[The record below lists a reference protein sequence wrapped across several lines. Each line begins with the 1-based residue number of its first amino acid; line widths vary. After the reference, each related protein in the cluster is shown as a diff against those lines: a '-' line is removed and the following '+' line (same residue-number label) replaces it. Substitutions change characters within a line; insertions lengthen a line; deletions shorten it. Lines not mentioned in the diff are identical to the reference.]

1 MPFDYQMI
9 TFEEFLKNY
18 FFKWTHSLI
27 TKTVKVMMDE
37 QKNLAAWECL
47 DQALFTSSHVKAKDM
62 EKGSTD
68 WDNVYPVSKEETDKM
83 KDLVDEAVRK
93 ADDPSD
99 SFFRERVSDLR
110 EIISYSYSKHRTWKW
125 SLIFGSIIAACI
137 FWYFGNQD
145 KEDAQKYAKDVTLV
159 ENWKKADTT
168 ITYDKLDASSELSYQ
183 LYERRVQSANAY
195 KLMKLHDLKRNA
207 ESYREG
213 MKTAKHSAD
222 TAKLDKNIESYK
234 KRMAEC
240 EEKMEKYQ
248 DEFDEV
254 ADMDFD
260 EIQKMALKDTQG
272 LVDDINDS
280 ASTKTGWMIYL
291 IILIP
296 LYIISGYPRGYV
308 ISAHR
313 RQHGFMRTLQK
324 IGFAVASFFF
334 GSGLLMSLLP
344 DSIVEYHYTSGRVE
358 TRNEGNPVNIVILGI
373 KFGLMVAGVLI
384 FCFVS
389 VLIMT
394 IETISGLKRNFN
406 WAAMLN
412 KGKKAPVA
420 VAEAPINARN
430 D

>member
-1 MPFDYQMI
+1 MI

-83 KDLVDEAVRK
+83 KALVDEAVRK

-99 SFFRERVSDLR
+99 SFFRERVSDLC

-373 KFGLMVAGVLI
+373 KFGLMIAGVLI

>member
-1 MPFDYQMI
+1 MI
-9 TFEEFLKNY
+9 TFEEFLKKY

-83 KDLVDEAVRK
+83 KALVDEAVRK

-373 KFGLMVAGVLI
+373 KFGLMIAGVLI

-412 KGKKAPVA
+412 KGKKVPVA
-420 VAEAPINARN
+420 VAEAPINASN

>member
-1 MPFDYQMI
+1 
-9 TFEEFLKNY
+9 
-18 FFKWTHSLI
+18 
-27 TKTVKVMMDE
+27 MMDE

-99 SFFRERVSDLR
+99 SFFRERVADLR

-137 FWYFGNQD
+137 FRYFGNQD

-240 EEKMEKYQ
+240 EEKMENIRTSLMK
-248 DEFDEV
+248 
-254 ADMDFD
+254 
-260 EIQKMALKDTQG
+260 
-272 LVDDINDS
+272 S
-280 ASTKTGWMIYL
+280 L
-291 IILIP
+291 I
-296 LYIISGYPRGYV
+296 
-308 ISAHR
+308 
-313 RQHGFMRTLQK
+313 
-324 IGFAVASFFF
+324 
-334 GSGLLMSLLP
+334 
-344 DSIVEYHYTSGRVE
+344 
-358 TRNEGNPVNIVILGI
+358 
-373 KFGLMVAGVLI
+373 
-384 FCFVS
+384 
-389 VLIMT
+389 
-394 IETISGLKRNFN
+394 
-406 WAAMLN
+406 
-412 KGKKAPVA
+412 
-420 VAEAPINARN
+420 
-430 D
+430 

>member
-1 MPFDYQMI
+1 
-9 TFEEFLKNY
+9 
-18 FFKWTHSLI
+18 
-27 TKTVKVMMDE
+27 MMDE

-83 KDLVDEAVRK
+83 KNLVDEAVRK

-373 KFGLMVAGVLI
+373 KFGLMIAGVLI

-406 WAAMLN
+406 WAVMLN

-420 VAEAPINARN
+420 VAEAPINVRN

>member
-1 MPFDYQMI
+1 
-9 TFEEFLKNY
+9 
-18 FFKWTHSLI
+18 
-27 TKTVKVMMDE
+27 MMDE

-47 DQALFTSSHVKAKDM
+47 DQALFTSSYVKAKDM

-373 KFGLMVAGVLI
+373 KFGLMIAGVLI

>member
-1 MPFDYQMI
+1 
-9 TFEEFLKNY
+9 
-18 FFKWTHSLI
+18 
-27 TKTVKVMMDE
+27 MMDE

-47 DQALFTSSHVKAKDM
+47 DQALFTSSHLKAKDM

-83 KDLVDEAVRK
+83 KNLVDEAVRK

-213 MKTAKHSAD
+213 MKAAKHSAD

-280 ASTKTGWMIYL
+280 ASTKTGRMIYL

-358 TRNEGNPVNIVILGI
+358 TRNEGNPANIAILGI
-373 KFGLMVAGVLI
+373 KFGLMIAGVLI

>member
-1 MPFDYQMI
+1 
-9 TFEEFLKNY
+9 
-18 FFKWTHSLI
+18 
-27 TKTVKVMMDE
+27 MMDE

-68 WDNVYPVSKEETDKM
+68 WDNVYPVSKDETDKM

-93 ADDPSD
+93 ADEPSD

>member
-1 MPFDYQMI
+1 MI

-83 KDLVDEAVRK
+83 KALVDEAVRK

-373 KFGLMVAGVLI
+373 KFGLMIAGVLI

-420 VAEAPINARN
+420 VAEAPINASN

>member
-1 MPFDYQMI
+1 
-9 TFEEFLKNY
+9 
-18 FFKWTHSLI
+18 
-27 TKTVKVMMDE
+27 MMDE

-83 KDLVDEAVRK
+83 KNLVDEAVRK

-99 SFFRERVSDLR
+99 SFFRERVADLR

-125 SLIFGSIIAACI
+125 SLIFGSIITACI

-195 KLMKLHDLKRNA
+195 KLMKLHDLKRNV

>member
-1 MPFDYQMI
+1 MI

-47 DQALFTSSHVKAKDM
+47 DQALFTSSHLKAKDM

-83 KDLVDEAVRK
+83 KNLVDEAVRK

-358 TRNEGNPVNIVILGI
+358 TRNEGNPANIAILGI
-373 KFGLMVAGVLI
+373 KFGLMIAGVLI

>member
-1 MPFDYQMI
+1 
-9 TFEEFLKNY
+9 
-18 FFKWTHSLI
+18 
-27 TKTVKVMMDE
+27 MMDE

-83 KDLVDEAVRK
+83 KNLVDEAVRK

-254 ADMDFD
+254 ADMNFD

-420 VAEAPINARN
+420 VADAPINASN

>member
-1 MPFDYQMI
+1 
-9 TFEEFLKNY
+9 
-18 FFKWTHSLI
+18 
-27 TKTVKVMMDE
+27 MMDE

-159 ENWKKADTT
+159 ENWEKADTT

-358 TRNEGNPVNIVILGI
+358 TRNEGNPVNIVISGI

-420 VAEAPINARN
+420 VAEAPINASN

>member
-1 MPFDYQMI
+1 
-9 TFEEFLKNY
+9 
-18 FFKWTHSLI
+18 
-27 TKTVKVMMDE
+27 MMDE

-83 KDLVDEAVRK
+83 KALVDEAVRK

-254 ADMDFD
+254 ADMNFD

-373 KFGLMVAGVLI
+373 KFGLMIAGVLI

-420 VAEAPINARN
+420 VAEAPINAKN

>member
-1 MPFDYQMI
+1 
-9 TFEEFLKNY
+9 
-18 FFKWTHSLI
+18 
-27 TKTVKVMMDE
+27 MMDE

-83 KDLVDEAVRK
+83 KNLVDEAVRK

-207 ESYREG
+207 ESYSEG

-373 KFGLMVAGVLI
+373 KFGLMIAGVLI

>member
-1 MPFDYQMI
+1 
-9 TFEEFLKNY
+9 
-18 FFKWTHSLI
+18 
-27 TKTVKVMMDE
+27 MMDE

-83 KDLVDEAVRK
+83 KALVDEAVRK

-254 ADMDFD
+254 ADMNFD

-296 LYIISGYPRGYV
+296 LYIISGYPRGYM

-358 TRNEGNPVNIVILGI
+358 TRNEGNPANIAILGI
-373 KFGLMVAGVLI
+373 KFGLMIAGVLI

>member
-1 MPFDYQMI
+1 
-9 TFEEFLKNY
+9 
-18 FFKWTHSLI
+18 
-27 TKTVKVMMDE
+27 MMDE

-83 KDLVDEAVRK
+83 KNLVDEAVRK

-99 SFFRERVSDLR
+99 SFFRERVADLR

-213 MKTAKHSAD
+213 MKTAKHNAD

-296 LYIISGYPRGYV
+296 LYIISGYPRGYM

-358 TRNEGNPVNIVILGI
+358 TRNEGNPANIAILGI
-373 KFGLMVAGVLI
+373 KFGLMIAGVLI

>member
-1 MPFDYQMI
+1 MI

-254 ADMDFD
+254 ADMNFD

-373 KFGLMVAGVLI
+373 KFGLMIAGVLI

-420 VAEAPINARN
+420 VAEAPINASN

>member
-1 MPFDYQMI
+1 MI

-68 WDNVYPVSKEETDKM
+68 WDNVCPVSKEETDKM
-83 KDLVDEAVRK
+83 KNLVDEAVRK

-313 RQHGFMRTLQK
+313 HQHGFMRTLQK

>member
-1 MPFDYQMI
+1 
-9 TFEEFLKNY
+9 
-18 FFKWTHSLI
+18 
-27 TKTVKVMMDE
+27 MMDE

-62 EKGSTD
+62 KKGSTD

-83 KDLVDEAVRK
+83 KNLVDEAVRK

-99 SFFRERVSDLR
+99 SFFRERVADLR

-254 ADMDFD
+254 ADMNFD

-272 LVDDINDS
+272 VVDDINDS

-296 LYIISGYPRGYV
+296 LYIISGYPRGYM

-358 TRNEGNPVNIVILGI
+358 TRNEGNPANIAILGI
-373 KFGLMVAGVLI
+373 KFGLMIAGVLI

-412 KGKKAPVA
+412 KGKKAPIA

>member
-1 MPFDYQMI
+1 
-9 TFEEFLKNY
+9 
-18 FFKWTHSLI
+18 
-27 TKTVKVMMDE
+27 MMDE

-83 KDLVDEAVRK
+83 KNLVDEAVRK

-280 ASTKTGWMIYL
+280 ASTKTGWMIFL

-373 KFGLMVAGVLI
+373 KFGLMIAGVLI

-420 VAEAPINARN
+420 VAEAPINVRN

>member
-1 MPFDYQMI
+1 
-9 TFEEFLKNY
+9 
-18 FFKWTHSLI
+18 
-27 TKTVKVMMDE
+27 MMDE

-83 KDLVDEAVRK
+83 KNLVDEAVRK

-313 RQHGFMRTLQK
+313 HQHGFMRTLQK

-358 TRNEGNPVNIVILGI
+358 TRNEGNPANIAILGI
-373 KFGLMVAGVLI
+373 KFGLMIAGVLI

>member
-1 MPFDYQMI
+1 MI

-254 ADMDFD
+254 ADMNFD

-373 KFGLMVAGVLI
+373 KFGLMIAGVLI

-412 KGKKAPVA
+412 KGKKVPVA

>member
-1 MPFDYQMI
+1 MI

-83 KDLVDEAVRK
+83 KALVDEAVRK

-254 ADMDFD
+254 ADMNFD

-420 VAEAPINARN
+420 VAEAPINASN

>member
-1 MPFDYQMI
+1 
-9 TFEEFLKNY
+9 
-18 FFKWTHSLI
+18 
-27 TKTVKVMMDE
+27 MMDE
-37 QKNLAAWECL
+37 LKNLAAWECL

-83 KDLVDEAVRK
+83 KALVDEAVRK

-254 ADMDFD
+254 ADMNFD

-373 KFGLMVAGVLI
+373 KFGLMIAGVLI

-420 VAEAPINARN
+420 VVEAPINARN

>member
-1 MPFDYQMI
+1 
-9 TFEEFLKNY
+9 
-18 FFKWTHSLI
+18 
-27 TKTVKVMMDE
+27 MMDE

-47 DQALFTSSHVKAKDM
+47 DQALFTSSHLKAKDM

-83 KDLVDEAVRK
+83 KNLVDEAVRK

-234 KRMAEC
+234 KRVAEC

-280 ASTKTGWMIYL
+280 ASTKTGRMIYL

-358 TRNEGNPVNIVILGI
+358 TRNEGNPANIAILGI
-373 KFGLMVAGVLI
+373 KFGLMIAGVLI

>member
-1 MPFDYQMI
+1 MI

-47 DQALFTSSHVKAKDM
+47 DQALFTSSHLKAKDM

-195 KLMKLHDLKRNA
+195 KLMKLHYLKRNA

-373 KFGLMVAGVLI
+373 KFGLMIAGVLI

>member
-1 MPFDYQMI
+1 M
-9 TFEEFLKNY
+9 E
-18 FFKWTHSLI
+18 
-27 TKTVKVMMDE
+27 E

-83 KDLVDEAVRK
+83 EALVDEAVRK
-93 ADDPSD
+93 ADDPTD
-99 SFFRERVSDLR
+99 SFFRERVADLR

-137 FWYFGNQD
+137 FWYFSNQD
-145 KEDAQKYAKDVTLV
+145 KESAQKYAKDVALV
-159 ENWKKADTT
+159 ENWKKTDTT
-168 ITYDKLDASSELSYQ
+168 ITYDKLNASSELSYQ

-254 ADMDFD
+254 ADMNFD

-358 TRNEGNPVNIVILGI
+358 TRNEGNPANIAILGI
-373 KFGLMVAGVLI
+373 KFGLMIAGVLI

>member
-1 MPFDYQMI
+1 
-9 TFEEFLKNY
+9 
-18 FFKWTHSLI
+18 
-27 TKTVKVMMDE
+27 MMDE

-47 DQALFTSSHVKAKDM
+47 DQALFTSSHIKAKDM

-83 KDLVDEAVRK
+83 KALVDEAVRK

>member
-1 MPFDYQMI
+1 
-9 TFEEFLKNY
+9 
-18 FFKWTHSLI
+18 
-27 TKTVKVMMDE
+27 MMDE

-83 KDLVDEAVRK
+83 KALVDEAVRK

-373 KFGLMVAGVLI
+373 KFGLMIAGVLI

-406 WAAMLN
+406 WAVMLN

>member
-1 MPFDYQMI
+1 M
-9 TFEEFLKNY
+9 E
-18 FFKWTHSLI
+18 
-27 TKTVKVMMDE
+27 E

-83 KDLVDEAVRK
+83 KALVDEAVRK

-99 SFFRERVSDLR
+99 SFFRERVADLR

-213 MKTAKHSAD
+213 MKTAKHSVD
-222 TAKLDKNIESYK
+222 TAKLDNNIESYK

-254 ADMDFD
+254 ADMNFD

-373 KFGLMVAGVLI
+373 KFGLMIAGVLI

>member
-1 MPFDYQMI
+1 
-9 TFEEFLKNY
+9 
-18 FFKWTHSLI
+18 
-27 TKTVKVMMDE
+27 MMDE

-83 KDLVDEAVRK
+83 KNLVDEAVRK

-254 ADMDFD
+254 ADMNFD

-272 LVDDINDS
+272 LVDDSNDS

-358 TRNEGNPVNIVILGI
+358 TRNEGNPANIAILGI
-373 KFGLMVAGVLI
+373 KFGLMIAGVLI

>member
-1 MPFDYQMI
+1 
-9 TFEEFLKNY
+9 
-18 FFKWTHSLI
+18 
-27 TKTVKVMMDE
+27 MMDE

-47 DQALFTSSHVKAKDM
+47 DQALFTSSHLKAKDM

-83 KDLVDEAVRK
+83 KNLVDEAVRK

-195 KLMKLHDLKRNA
+195 KLMKLHGLKRNA

-254 ADMDFD
+254 ADMNFD

-280 ASTKTGWMIYL
+280 ASTKTGRMIYL

-358 TRNEGNPVNIVILGI
+358 TRNEGNPANIAILGI
-373 KFGLMVAGVLI
+373 KFGLMIAGVLI

-420 VAEAPINARN
+420 VAEAPINASN

>member
-1 MPFDYQMI
+1 MI

-168 ITYDKLDASSELSYQ
+168 ITYDKLNASSELSYQ

-254 ADMDFD
+254 ADMNFD

-373 KFGLMVAGVLI
+373 KFGLMIAGVLI

-420 VAEAPINARN
+420 VAEAPINASN

>member
-1 MPFDYQMI
+1 
-9 TFEEFLKNY
+9 
-18 FFKWTHSLI
+18 
-27 TKTVKVMMDE
+27 MMDE

-47 DQALFTSSHVKAKDM
+47 DQALFTSSHVKAKDI

-68 WDNVYPVSKEETDKM
+68 WDNVYPVSKDETDKM

-254 ADMDFD
+254 ADMNFD

-373 KFGLMVAGVLI
+373 KFGLMIAGVLI

-420 VAEAPINARN
+420 VAEAPINVRN

>member
-1 MPFDYQMI
+1 
-9 TFEEFLKNY
+9 
-18 FFKWTHSLI
+18 
-27 TKTVKVMMDE
+27 MMDE

-47 DQALFTSSHVKAKDM
+47 DQALFTSSHLKAKDM
-62 EKGSTD
+62 EKESTD

-83 KDLVDEAVRK
+83 KNLVDEAVRK

-358 TRNEGNPVNIVILGI
+358 TRHEGNPANIAILGI
-373 KFGLMVAGVLI
+373 KFGLMIAGVLI